1 MMDNTRKRKIVRNF
15 VIGYLLLQVLVIV
28 LYLGFWAVHP
38 GGFVVAE
45 NERMSPPPM
54 FLDYQ
59 GVTIPYN
66 IAPLN
71 FRIDVPAEKCYAKIE
86 GSEQGVFE
94 YYGTNT
100 ICFKSKDWEQ
110 LTRANKGKAFFVTIA
125 TKIGDEWTKW
135 APFSV
140 YISDQAIDSHLVY
153 RLIEPGYEKWH
164 IVGIYQRNLESFDE
178 QPIIRNDMTGYNC
191 MNCHSFCMGDPG
203 QMMFHMR
210 AANGGTY
217 IVQDKK
223 ISKLNTKTKE
233 TISNM
238 TYPFWHPSGRYITT
252 SVNDIKQFFHS
263 VKEKKME
270 VFDLESDVVVYDVKN
285 KEILSKASLLTKDA
299 FETFPAFSPDGKWLY
314 FCTAPVQKMPEN
326 YDKVRY
332 NLCRVAFDPDRG
344 EISHPIDTLVRADS
358 LSYTF
363 PRISPDGRFLMYTE
377 TAYGQFPIWHPDA
390 EIRMMDLENRTAVDM
405 SALNSPDTD
414 SYHSWSSNSDWV
426 VFSSRRD
433 NGLYTLPYICYI
445 GKDGKPSK
453 PFLLPQEDP
462 DKYDY
467 QLYSYNIPELTK
479 GAVEVSPYEIQQV
492 AEKNKPEQVRFK

>member
-1 MMDNTRKRKIVRNF
+1 MMDNKRKRKIVRNF

-54 FLDYQ
+54 FPDYQ

-100 ICFKSKDWEQ
+100 ICFKSKDWER

-125 TKIGDEWTKW
+125 TKEGDEWTKW

-238 TYPFWHPSGRYITT
+238 TYPFWHPSGCYITT

-285 KEILSKASLLTKDA
+285 KEILSKASLITKDA

-314 FCTAPVQKMPEN
+314 FCTAPAQKMPEN

-344 EISHPIDTLVRADS
+344 EISFPIDTLVHADS

-390 EIRMMDLENRTAVDM
+390 EIRMMDLENRTAMDM

>member
-54 FLDYQ
+54 FPDYQ

-100 ICFKSKDWEQ
+100 ICFKSKDWER
-110 LTRANKGKAFFVTIA
+110 LTRANKGKAFFVTIT
-125 TKIGDEWTKW
+125 TKEGDEWTKW

-223 ISKLNTKTKE
+223 ISKL
-233 TISNM
+233 I
-238 TYPFWHPSGRYITT
+238 
-252 SVNDIKQFFHS
+252 
-263 VKEKKME
+263 
-270 VFDLESDVVVYDVKN
+270 
-285 KEILSKASLLTKDA
+285 TKDA

-314 FCTAPVQKMPEN
+314 FCTAPAQKMPEN

-344 EISHPIDTLVRADS
+344 EISFPIDTLVHADS

-390 EIRMMDLENRTAVDM
+390 EIRMMDLENRTAMDM

-433 NGLYTLPYICYI
+433 NGLYTLPYICHI